1 MAYIRGPMQRIL
13 IALSPLLASLTA
25 CSSGEPPPPPVVTQ
39 LSISVDENNECTLE
53 KARVDCNQVATVIKT
68 RYPTSTPRV
77 DICLDKNA
85 RYEAAVEIMNS
96 VGAAGFP
103 VGAFKCA
110 DG

>member
-1 MAYIRGPMQRIL
+1 MQRTL
-13 IALSPLLASLTA
+13 VPLLLLAASLAA
-25 CSSGEPPPPPVVTQ
+25 CSSDEPPPPPVVTQ
-39 LSISVDENNECTLE
+39 LSIAVDANNECTLE
-53 KARVDCNQVATVIKT
+53 KSRVDCNQVAAVIET

-103 VGAFKCA
+103 VGEFKCA
-110 DG
+110 GG